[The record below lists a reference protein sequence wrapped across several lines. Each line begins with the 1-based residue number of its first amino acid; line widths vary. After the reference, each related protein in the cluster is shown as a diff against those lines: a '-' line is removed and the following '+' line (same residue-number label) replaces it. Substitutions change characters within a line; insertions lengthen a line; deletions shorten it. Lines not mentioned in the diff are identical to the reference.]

1 MIIGILIGFSVGIT
15 LTTVMWSIM
24 LVKGGKR
31 RAENDKIVEALLVR
45 KAEGIER
52 IASIMENNSNVTC
65 DLRENQTSGM
75 KIVRFT
81 A

>member
-1 MIIGILIGFSVGIT
+1 MITGMIIGFGVGIT
-15 LTTVMWSIM
+15 ATTIMWSIM
-24 LVKGGKR
+24 LMKGGKR

-52 IASIMENNSNVTC
+52 IASILENNSN
-65 DLRENQTSGM
+65 
-75 KIVRFT
+75 